1 MSMTGRSAAGEV
13 IRHTPWAFCHNGG
26 LNIVRYAFLPL
37 VGREYSMSDRL
48 QSFENDVR
56 KLMVDLIGIPVIL
69 FWGGLSLMPLGML
82 FSGDVATLRYW
93 INVFFLGSGL
103 WGVLVLYFGARL
115 LMWSEASATIEQ
127 PARIVIASFA
137 GVWCVL
143 YLAFF
148 FSSR

>member
-1 MSMTGRSAAGEV
+1 MTGRSEAGEI
-13 IRHTPWAFCHNGG
+13 IRHTPWAFCHNGW
-26 LNIVRYAFLPL
+26 LDFVRYALLAF
-37 VGREYSMSDRL
+37 VGSEYAMSDRL
-48 QSFENDVR
+48 QNFESDVR

-69 FWGGLSLMPLGML
+69 FWGGLSLMPLGMV

-103 WGVLVLYFGARL
+103 WGVLALYFGARL
-115 LMWSEASATIEQ
+115 LMWSEARATVEQ